1 MGMRPSV
8 EPWFPKMLYVV
19 LQLTA
24 PKARAWARGWTWV
37 MLISI
42 IVAILPWQ
50 AVAEMTSPALS
61 HIPEQAPGSLRR
73 GIVTIISKLRASP
86 SMHSEI
92 VAIAKE
98 GMRVK
103 ILLESGRWF
112 QVRSEEG
119 VEAWIYKPLVLIE
132 QEPIQSPSET
142 PAAVAPSDLTE
153 TASAAATTPDILVE
167 SPTENTLE
175 GPGSDASSAVPIGEL
190 YLLPQMTW
198 MAWVSDTWLS
208 HLRGRAAYIIIA
220 LVMVLVLSIA
230 LQLRAARQLR
240 QAMQEVGQ
248 ILNIVEEIYAGGM
261 LAQTNDSGTMLNPM
275 TAEAPAQQPPP
286 LGIEF
291 SPTEYMVLEALSEQ
305 PEVQETKLGKILG
318 EKGCTGVLIKA
329 IIGDIVRKTEMIGF
343 PWVEVRYIQGRY
355 RYRLRP
361 EAVPNLSVQRL
372 ERR

>member
-1 MGMRPSV
+1 MGRRPSV
-8 EPWFPKMLYVV
+8 EPWFPKMLYIV

-24 PKARAWARGWTWV
+24 PKACAWDRGWTWV

-42 IVAILPWQ
+42 IVAILPWHT
-50 AVAEMTSPALS
+50 AAETTGPALS
-61 HIPEQAPGSLRR
+61 HTAEQAPGPLRR
-73 GIVTIISKLRASP
+73 GIVTIISNLRASP
-86 SMHSEI
+86 SIYSEI
-92 VAIAKE
+92 LAVAKE
-98 GMRVK
+98 GTRVK
-103 ILLESGRWF
+103 ILLESGRWL

-142 PAAVAPSDLTE
+142 PVAVAPSDLTE
-153 TASAAATTPDILVE
+153 TASAVATTPDILVE
-167 SPTENTLE
+167 SPIENTLE

-190 YLLPQMTW
+190 YILPQMTW
-198 MAWVSDTWLS
+198 TAWVSDTWLS

-261 LAQTNDSGTMLNPM
+261 LARTNDSGTRLNPM
-275 TAEAPAQQPPP
+275 TAEAVAQQPPP
-286 LGIEF
+286 PGVEF
-291 SPTEYMVLEALSEQ
+291 SPTEHMVLEALSDQ
-305 PEVQETKLGKILG
+305 PEVQETELGKILDA
-318 EKGCTGVLIKA
+318 KGFSGVLIKA
-329 IIGDIVRKTEMIGF
+329 IIGDIVRKTGIIGF
-343 PWVEVRYIQGRY
+343 PWVEVRYVQGRY

-361 EAVPNLSVQRL
+361 EAVPNLSKQRS

>member
-92 VAIAKE
+92 VAVAKE
-98 GMRVK
+98 GTRVK

-142 PAAVAPSDLTE
+142 PAAVALADLTE
-153 TASAAATTPDILVE
+153 TASAAATTSDILVE

-190 YLLPQMTW
+190 YLLPQMAW

-261 LAQTNDSGTMLNPM
+261 LVRTNDSGTMLNPM
-275 TAEAPAQQPPP
+275 TAEVPAQQPPP
-286 LGIEF
+286 PGIEF
-291 SPTEYMVLEALSEQ
+291 SPTEYMVLEALSDQ
-305 PEVQETKLGKILG
+305 PEVQETELGKILD

-343 PWVEVRYIQGRY
+343 PWVEVRYVQGRY